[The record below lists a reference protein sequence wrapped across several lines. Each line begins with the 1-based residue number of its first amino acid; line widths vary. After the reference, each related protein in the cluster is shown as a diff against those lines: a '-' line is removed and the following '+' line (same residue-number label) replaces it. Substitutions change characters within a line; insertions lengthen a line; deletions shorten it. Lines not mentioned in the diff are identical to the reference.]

1 MVHCGHCIGVCVVL
15 PHSIVTSVPLCIPFV
30 TQGSKTGCV
39 AVRYIVDTV
48 LLCVLFYHTVLSHQY
63 HYPFRLSHRT
73 VRQGVWLYGTLWTL
87 YWCVCCFTTQY
98 CHVTSVPLYIPFV
111 TQDSKTGCV
120 AVWYIVDTVLVCVL
134 FYHTVLSRQY
144 HYAFR
149 LSHRTVRQG
158 VWLYGALWT
167 LYCCGF
173 VLPHSIVRSVP
184 LCIPFVTQDSKTGC
198 VAVWYIVDTV
208 LVCVLYYH
216 TVLSHHVSTTMHS
229 VCHTGQ

>member
-1 MVHCGHCIGVCVVL
+1 MVHCGHCIVV
-15 PHSIVTSVPLCIPFV
+15 
-30 TQGSKTGCV
+30 
-39 AVRYIVDTV
+39 
-48 LLCVLFYHTVLSHQY
+48 VLFYHTVLSH
-63 HYPFRLSHRT
+63 
-73 VRQGVWLYGTLWTL
+73 
-87 YWCVCCFTTQY
+87 
-98 CHVTSVPLYIPFV
+98 
-111 TQDSKTGCV
+111 
-120 AVWYIVDTVLVCVL
+120 
-134 FYHTVLSRQY
+134 QY

-158 VWLYGALWT
+158 VWLYGTLWT

-208 LVCVLYYH
+208 LLCVLFYH
-216 TVLSHHVSTTMHS
+216 TVLSHQYHYAFRLSHRTVRQGVWLYGTLWTLYCCGFVLPHSIVTSVPLCIPFVTQDSKTGCVAVWYIVDTVLLWFCFTTQYCQVSTTMHS